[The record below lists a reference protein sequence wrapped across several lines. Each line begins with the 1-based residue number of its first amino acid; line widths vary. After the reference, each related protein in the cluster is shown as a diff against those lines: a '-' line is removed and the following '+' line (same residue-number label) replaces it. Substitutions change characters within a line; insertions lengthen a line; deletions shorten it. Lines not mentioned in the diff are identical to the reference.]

1 MSVLVTILAA
11 AQDSA
16 EHVAEGAG
24 GHGAEEEHTSEAPF
38 FIIGGI
44 LASFAILISVFGF
57 KKPDFPGSASAA
69 PHQKRR
75 SRRPFSTAR
84 TRSRSRS
91 ESSRS
96 ARGLA
101 S

>member
-1 MSVLVTILAA
+1 MSVLATILAA

-24 GHGAEEEHTSEAPF
+24 GHGAEEEHKSEAPF

-44 LASFAILISVFGF
+44 LTSFAIIISVFGF

-69 PHQKRR
+69 RGVMAL
-75 SRRPFSTAR
+75 STVLVVA
-84 TRSRSRS
+84 TM
-91 ESSRS
+91 
-96 ARGLA
+96 A
-101 S
+101 SIVYVAS